1 MKNELKVINQNGKL
15 LTDSREVA
23 KMVDKKHSHLMR
35 DIRGYIEILRESN
48 LGFSDF
54 FIESTYK
61 TEGNNK
67 TYECYLVTKKG
78 CEMIANKM
86 IGKKGVLFTA
96 TYVDAFNKM
105 EESLR
110 QITTYKLP
118 QTYAEALREL
128 ADKAE
133 ENEKLKEENYIM
145 LPKAEF
151 YDTVTKSEDT
161 IDMGE
166 CAKVLNMGIGRNNLF
181 KFLREHDVLMSN
193 NVPYQRFVDGKY
205 FRTIENKF
213 EKPNGEIKINVK
225 TVVYQKGLDYIRK
238 LLKKYYI

>member
-1 MKNELKVINQNGKL
+1 MKNELKVVNHNGKL
-15 LTDSREVA
+15 VVSSREIARNFNKENKSVN
-23 KMVDKKHSHLMR
+23 R
-35 DIRGYIEILRESN
+35 DIRN
-48 LGFSDF
+48 LIVQNCTVKNL
-54 FIESTYK
+54 FIESTYISSRGREEK
-61 TEGNNK
+61 E
-67 TYECYLVTKKG
+67 YLLTRDGFSLLVMG
-78 CEMIANKM
+78 
-86 IGKKGVLFTA
+86 FTGSKA
-96 TYVDAFNKM
+96 LDWKLKYINAFNEM
-105 EESLR
+105 EEYIKSQQN
-110 QITTYKLP
+110 QIRLP
-118 QTYAEALREL
+118 QTYVEALREL

>member
-15 LTDSREVA
+15 LTDSRDVA
-23 KMVDKKHSHLMR
+23 RMVGKEHSKLLR
-35 DIRGYIEILRESN
+35 DVNIYIGYLAEAN
-48 LGFSDF
+48 FGLGDF
-54 FIESTYK
+54 FIESNYK
-61 TEGNNK
+61 DKNNQERK
-67 TYECYLVTKKG
+67 CYLVTKEG

-86 IGKKGVLFTA
+86 TGKKGVLFTA

-151 YDTVTKSEDT
+151 YDAVTKSEDT

>member
-1 MKNELKVINQNGKL
+1 MVNELKVINQNGKL

-23 KMVDKKHSHLMR
+23 KMVSKEHSKLLR
-35 DIRGYIEILRESN
+35 DIRNYCKYLNEANFGLVEY
-48 LGFSDF
+48 
-54 FIESTYK
+54 FIETTYK
-61 TEGNNK
+61 DSKNEERK
-67 TYECYLVTKKG
+67 CYLVTKKG

-151 YDTVTKSEDT
+151 YDAVTKSEDT